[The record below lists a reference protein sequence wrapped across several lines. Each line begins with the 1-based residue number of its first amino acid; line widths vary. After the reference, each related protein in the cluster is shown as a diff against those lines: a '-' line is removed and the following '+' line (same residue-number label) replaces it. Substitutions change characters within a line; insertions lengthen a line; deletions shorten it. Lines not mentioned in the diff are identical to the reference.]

1 MAVRGDMSGKSVRVD
16 ILRSQLGR
24 VRGLGSARAGSR
36 TWWLERLTSVALVP
50 LTLWFIGAVIGLE
63 GTTRAGMIAWLHA
76 PVPLVLILC
85 LVVLTFWH
93 MAMGLQV
100 VIEDYVHTELPRM
113 AMLLLVRGV
122 CILAAMFCVIAALR
136 LGLGSSVS

>member
-1 MAVRGDMSGKSVRVD
+1 MAVKGDISGKSVRVD

-24 VRGLGSARAGSR
+24 VRGLGSARAGSS
-36 TWWLERLTSVALVP
+36 TWWLERLTSIALVP
-50 LTLWFIGAVIGLE
+50 LTFWFIGAVIGLE
-63 GTTRAGMIAWLHA
+63 GATRADMIAWMHA

-100 VIEDYVHTELPRM
+100 VIEDYVHAELPRM
-113 AMLLLVRGV
+113 ALLLTVRAV
-122 CILAAMFCVIAALR
+122 CILAAVFCVIAALR
-136 LGLGSSVS
+136 LGLGSAVP

>member
-1 MAVRGDMSGKSVRVD
+1 MAVKSESSGKSMQVD

-24 VRGLGSARAGSR
+24 VRGLGAARAGSG
-36 TWWLERLTSVALVP
+36 TWWIERVTSIALVP

-76 PVPLVLILC
+76 PVPLVLLLC
-85 LVVLTFWH
+85 LVVITFWH
-93 MAMGLQV
+93 MALGLQV

-113 AMLLLVRGV
+113 SLILGVRAV
-122 CILAAMFCVIAALR
+122 SILAALFCIIAALR
-136 LGLGSSVS
+136 LGLGSSVP